1 MKTQKNLQ
9 NLVQQTHS
17 KMSSGNEKISMKIGS
32 MPDSEKVMTEK
43 DYEDQ
48 MSFVL
53 KH

>member
-1 MKTQKNLQ
+1 MKTQKSLQ
-9 NLVQQTHS
+9 NLVKETKN
-17 KMSSGNEKISMKIGS
+17 KMSNGNQKINMKIGS